1 MPHTSPI
8 DDLSAGRADRQ
19 PGQRPAAGS
28 SLSFATGGDRHRYR
42 IVGGQPLFGSVEVS
56 GAKNSVTK
64 LLVATLLTDEPCMLA
79 RVPRIVEVDVV
90 LGMLAELGAE
100 VEWLDDHR
108 VRIQTAR
115 ITDPSLSEMYSGV
128 NRIPILMM
136 GPLLHRVGEA
146 VVPLP
151 GGCRIGK
158 RPVDFHLAGLR
169 AMGAEIVEQLRSVQ
183 VKTLGLHG
191 AHVELPFPSVGATE
205 NLLLAAVRAKG
216 TTVISNAAVEPEV
229 IDLILFLQQM
239 GALVDV
245 EVDRTIVVQGVE
257 RLHGA
262 DHTAIPD
269 RIEVASFAAAA
280 VATNG
285 RVDVKGAR
293 QEHVATF
300 LNHLRRIGGEFRVT
314 DDGISFY
321 KDRELTATHVQ
332 TDVHPGYMTDWQQPL
347 VVLLTQAQGA
357 SVVHETIYEDRFGY
371 TRQLNAMGASIALST
386 SCLGGKVC
394 RFASRDF
401 EHSAVV
407 SGPTPLTGGDLEI
420 PDLRAGFAYVLA
432 ALVANGTSTISGTRF
447 LERGYED
454 PIGKL
459 RSIGAMIETIPVAL
473 PAQPA
478 TGG

>member
-1 MPHTSPI
+1 MPQSSPI
-8 DDLSAGRADRQ
+8 ADLRAD
-19 PGQRPAAGS
+19 PRPSPAD
-28 SLSFATGGDRHRYR
+28 SLSFATGGDRHHYR

-64 LLVATLLTDEPCMLA
+64 LLVATLLTDEPCTLA

-100 VEWLDDHR
+100 VAWLDDHR
-108 VRIQTAR
+108 VRIHTAK
-115 ITDPSLSEMYSGV
+115 ITDPALSEMYSGV

-216 TTVISNAAVEPEV
+216 TTVITNAAVEPEV

-280 VATNG
+280 VATDG
-285 RVDVKGAR
+285 RVDVRGAR

-314 DDGISFY
+314 DDGITFY
-321 KDRELTATHVQ
+321 RDRDLTATHVQ

-371 TRQLNAMGASIALST
+371 TRQLNEMGASIALST
-386 SCLGGKVC
+386 SCLGGKAC
-394 RFASRDF
+394 RFAARDF

-407 SGPTPLTGGDLEI
+407 SGPTPLVGGDLEI
-420 PDLRAGFAYVLA
+420 PDLRAGFAYVMA
-432 ALVANGTSTISGTRF
+432 ALVAGGASTISGTRF

-454 PIGKL
+454 PVGKL
-459 RSIGAMIETIPVAL
+459 RSIGAMIETL
-473 PAQPA
+473 PAVLPTQPA
-478 TGG
+478 VTATS

>member
-1 MPHTSPI
+1 VGA
-8 DDLSAGRADRQ
+8 L
-19 PGQRPAAGS
+19 GS
-28 SLSFATGGDRHRYR
+28 GTTAPVNPDRHWYR
-42 IVGGQPLFGSVEVS
+42 IEGGAPLTGAVEVS

-64 LLVATLLTDEPCMLA
+64 LLVATLLTSEPCTLR
-79 RVPRIVEVDVV
+79 RVPRIMEVDVV
-90 LGMLAELGAE
+90 LDMLAELGTQ
-100 VEWLDDHR
+100 VEWLDTHTVR
-108 VRIQTAR
+108 VATPQISDA
-115 ITDPSLSEMYSGV
+115 SLSEVYSGV
-128 NRIPILMM
+128 NRIPILLM

-158 RPVDFHLAGLR
+158 RPVDFHLRGLR
-169 AMGAEIVEQLRSVQ
+169 AMGAEIVEQVRSVQ

-191 AHVELPFPSVGATE
+191 AHVALPFPSVGATE

-229 IDLILFLQQM
+229 MDLIMFLQQM

-257 RLHGA
+257 TLHGA
-262 DHTAIPD
+262 SHAPIPD

-280 VATNG
+280 VATDG
-285 RVDVKGAR
+285 RVDVVGAR

-300 LNHLRRIGGEFRVT
+300 LNHLRRIGGEFKVSEHGLT
-314 DDGISFY
+314 FY
-321 KDRELTATHVQ
+321 RARPLTATHVQ

-347 VVLLTQAQGA
+347 VVLLTQAKGA
-357 SVVHETIYEDRFGY
+357 SVIHETIYEDRFGY
-371 TRQLNAMGASIALST
+371 TRQLNEMGADIALST
-386 SCLGGKVC
+386 TCLGGKAC

-407 SGPTPLTGGDLEI
+407 SGPTRLTGTDLEI
-420 PDLRAGFAYVLA
+420 PDLRAGFAYVMA
-432 ALVANGTSTISGTRF
+432 ALVAEGKSVIRGTRF

-454 PIGKL
+454 PVGKL
-459 RSIGAMIETIPVAL
+459 RSIGALIETL
-473 PAQPA
+473 QPSSA
-478 TGG
+478 G

>member
-1 MPHTSPI
+1 MGATS
-8 DDLSAGRADRQ
+8 AVATT
-19 PGQRPAAGS
+19 PGGTDHRWYRVE
-28 SLSFATGGDRHRYR
+28 GGE
-42 IVGGQPLFGSVEVS
+42 PLHGSVEAS

-64 LLVATLLTDEPCMLA
+64 LLVATLLTPEPCTLT
-79 RVPRIVEVDVV
+79 RVPRIAEVDVV
-90 LGMLAELGAE
+90 LGMLTELGTE
-100 VEWLDDHR
+100 VEWLDAQT
-108 VRIQTAR
+108 VRLTTAR
-115 ITDPSLSEMYSGV
+115 IIDASLSEAYSGV

-146 VVPLP
+146 VIPLP

-169 AMGAEIVEQLRSVQ
+169 AMGAEIVEQVRSVQ

-229 IDLILFLQQM
+229 VDLILFLQQM

-262 DHTAIPD
+262 EHTAIPD

-285 RVDVKGAR
+285 RVDVRGAR

-314 DDGISFY
+314 DTGITFY
-321 KDRELTATHVQ
+321 RNHELTATHVQ

-347 VVLLTQAQGA
+347 VVLLTQARGA

-371 TRQLNAMGASIALST
+371 TRQLSEMGANIALST
-386 SCLGGKVC
+386 NCLGGKPC
-394 RFASRDF
+394 RFAARDF

-407 SGPTPLTGGDLEI
+407 SGPTPLIGGDLEI

-432 ALVANGTSTISGTRF
+432 ALVAGGASTISGTRF

-454 PIGKL
+454 PVGKL
-459 RSIGAMIETIPVAL
+459 RSIGAMIEIL
-473 PAQPA
+473 PAVS
-478 TGG
+478 TS

>member
-1 MPHTSPI
+1 MGALGSGTTTPASP
-8 DDLSAGRADRQ
+8 
-19 PGQRPAAGS
+19 
-28 SLSFATGGDRHRYR
+28 DRHWYR
-42 IVGGQPLFGSVEVS
+42 IVGGAPLTGSVEIS

-64 LLVATLLTDEPCMLA
+64 LLVATLLTSEPCTLR
-79 RVPRIVEVDVV
+79 RVPRILEVDVV
-90 LGMLAELGAE
+90 LDMLAELGTQ
-100 VEWLDDHR
+100 VEWLDTHTVR
-108 VRIQTAR
+108 VTTPQIRDA
-115 ITDPSLSEMYSGV
+115 SLSEAYSGV
-128 NRIPILMM
+128 NRIPILLM

-158 RPVDFHLAGLR
+158 RPIDFHLQGLR
-169 AMGAEIVEQLRSVQ
+169 AMGAEIAEQVRSVQ

-191 AHVELPFPSVGATE
+191 AHIALPFPSVGATE

-229 IDLILFLQQM
+229 IDLIMFLQQM

-257 RLHGA
+257 KLHGA
-262 DHTAIPD
+262 SHAPIPD

-280 VATNG
+280 VATDG
-285 RVDVKGAR
+285 RVDVVGAR

-300 LNHLRRIGGEFRVT
+300 LNHLRRIGGEFEVNEHGLT
-314 DDGISFY
+314 FY
-321 KDRELTATHVQ
+321 RARPLTATHVQ

-347 VVLLTQAQGA
+347 VVLLTQAKGV
-357 SVVHETIYEDRFGY
+357 SVIHETIYEDRFGY
-371 TRQLNAMGASIALST
+371 TRQLNEMGADIALST
-386 SCLGGKVC
+386 TCLGGKAC

-407 SGPTPLTGGDLEI
+407 SGPTPLTGTDLEI
-420 PDLRAGFAYVLA
+420 PDLRAGFAYVMA
-432 ALVANGTSTISGTRF
+432 ALVADGESIIRGTRF

-454 PIGKL
+454 PVGKL
-459 RSIGAMIETIPVAL
+459 RSIGALIETIPA
-473 PAQPA
+473 
-478 TGG
+478 G